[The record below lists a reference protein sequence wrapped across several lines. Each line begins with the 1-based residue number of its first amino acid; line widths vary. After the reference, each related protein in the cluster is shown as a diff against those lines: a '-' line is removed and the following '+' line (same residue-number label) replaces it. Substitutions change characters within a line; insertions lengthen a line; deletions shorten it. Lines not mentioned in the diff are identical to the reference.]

1 MELRPDRFLRQLDAE
16 PLRPVYLV
24 CGNEPLLVQELADA
38 LRARARDE
46 GYSEREVLDVD
57 AQFDWNRLSQGL
69 ASLSLFATRRLFDLR
84 ILDLLQ
90 TDAARSTAQIAEAVG
105 LSPSPCWRRIAQLEQ
120 QGVIRRRV
128 ALLDRERLDLGVT
141 VVVQVRLTTHG
152 RQSLVDFEERVR
164 ELPEVMQCFT
174 VMGAIDFVLIVV
186 TTDIRAYE
194 RLMRERLSQLPGV
207 QAIESNIVMSAIKD
221 TTALPLDYVETVD

>member
-1 MELRPDRFLRQLDAE
+1 MDR
-16 PLRPVYLV
+16 
-24 CGNEPLLVQELADA
+24 
-38 LRARARDE
+38 
-46 GYSEREVLDVD
+46 
-57 AQFDWNRLSQGL
+57 
-69 ASLSLFATRRLFDLR
+69 TDLR

-90 TDAARSTAQIAEAVG
+90 KDASRSTAAIAEAVG
-105 LSPSPCWRRIAQLEQ
+105 LSASPCWRRIALMEE

-128 ALLDRERLDLGVT
+128 ALLDRERLGLGVT

-186 TTDIRAYE
+186 TTDVRAYE
-194 RLMRERLSQLPGV
+194 RFMRERLSQLPGV
-207 QAIESNIVMSAIKD
+207 QGIESNIVMSAIKD
-221 TTALPLDYVETVD
+221 TTALPLELVSGEEETERAARRPSQR

>member
-1 MELRPDRFLRQLDAE
+1 MDRI
-16 PLRPVYLV
+16 
-24 CGNEPLLVQELADA
+24 
-38 LRARARDE
+38 
-46 GYSEREVLDVD
+46 
-57 AQFDWNRLSQGL
+57 
-69 ASLSLFATRRLFDLR
+69 DLR
-84 ILDLLQ
+84 ILALLQ
-90 TDAARSTAQIAEAVG
+90 TDASRSTAEIAEAVG

-164 ELPEVMQCFT
+164 ELPEVTQCFT

-221 TTALPLDYVETVD
+221 TTALPLELVKPADETESPARRPSQR

>member
-1 MELRPDRFLRQLDAE
+1 MDR
-16 PLRPVYLV
+16 
-24 CGNEPLLVQELADA
+24 
-38 LRARARDE
+38 
-46 GYSEREVLDVD
+46 
-57 AQFDWNRLSQGL
+57 
-69 ASLSLFATRRLFDLR
+69 TDLR

-90 TDAARSTAQIAEAVG
+90 TDAARSTTEIAEAVG
-105 LSPSPCWRRIAQLEQ
+105 LSPSPCWRRIALLEQ

-128 ALLDRERLDLGVT
+128 ALLDRERLGLGVT

-194 RLMRERLSQLPGV
+194 RFMRERLSQLPGV

-221 TTALPLDYVETVD
+221 TTALPLELVKPADEGAARRPSQG

>member
-1 MELRPDRFLRQLDAE
+1 MEE
-16 PLRPVYLV
+16 
-24 CGNEPLLVQELADA
+24 
-38 LRARARDE
+38 
-46 GYSEREVLDVD
+46 
-57 AQFDWNRLSQGL
+57 
-69 ASLSLFATRRLFDLR
+69 
-84 ILDLLQ
+84 
-90 TDAARSTAQIAEAVG
+90 
-105 LSPSPCWRRIAQLEQ
+105 

-128 ALLDRERLDLGVT
+128 ALLDRERLGLGVT

-186 TTDIRAYE
+186 TTDVRAYE
-194 RLMRERLSQLPGV
+194 RFMRERLSQLPGV

-221 TTALPLDYVETVD
+221 TTALPLELVSPEEEAQSAARRPSQR

>member
-1 MELRPDRFLRQLDAE
+1 MDRI
-16 PLRPVYLV
+16 
-24 CGNEPLLVQELADA
+24 
-38 LRARARDE
+38 
-46 GYSEREVLDVD
+46 
-57 AQFDWNRLSQGL
+57 
-69 ASLSLFATRRLFDLR
+69 DLR
-84 ILDLLQ
+84 ILALLQ
-90 TDAARSTAQIAEAVG
+90 TDASRSTAEIAEAVG
-105 LSPSPCWRRIAQLEQ
+105 LSASPCWRRIAQLEQ

-164 ELPEVMQCFT
+164 ELPEVTQCFT

-221 TTALPLDYVETVD
+221 TTALPLELVKPADESESPARRPSQR

>member
-1 MELRPDRFLRQLDAE
+1 MDRI
-16 PLRPVYLV
+16 
-24 CGNEPLLVQELADA
+24 
-38 LRARARDE
+38 
-46 GYSEREVLDVD
+46 
-57 AQFDWNRLSQGL
+57 
-69 ASLSLFATRRLFDLR
+69 DLR

-90 TDAARSTAQIAEAVG
+90 SDASRSTAGIAEAVG
-105 LSPSPCWRRIAQLEQ
+105 LSASPCWRRIALLEE

-128 ALLDRERLDLGVT
+128 ALLDRELLGLGVT

-221 TTALPLDYVETVD
+221 TTALPLELVSPAEETQSAARRPSQR

>member
-1 MELRPDRFLRQLDAE
+1 MD
-16 PLRPVYLV
+16 
-24 CGNEPLLVQELADA
+24 
-38 LRARARDE
+38 
-46 GYSEREVLDVD
+46 SI
-57 AQFDWNRLSQGL
+57 
-69 ASLSLFATRRLFDLR
+69 DLK

-90 TDAARSTAQIAEAVG
+90 TDASRSTNEIADLVG
-105 LSPSPCWRRIAQLEQ
+105 LSPSPCWRRISLLEQ

-128 ALLDRERLDLGVT
+128 ALLDRDKIGLGVT

-152 RQSLVDFEERVR
+152 RQSLAAFEERVR
-164 ELPEVMQCFT
+164 ELPEVTHCFT

-194 RLMRERLSQLPGV
+194 RFMREGLSQLPGV

-221 TTALPLDYVETVD
+221 TTALPLELAQPRGLERDMRRTPGGSS

>member
-1 MELRPDRFLRQLDAE
+1 MDRI
-16 PLRPVYLV
+16 
-24 CGNEPLLVQELADA
+24 
-38 LRARARDE
+38 
-46 GYSEREVLDVD
+46 
-57 AQFDWNRLSQGL
+57 
-69 ASLSLFATRRLFDLR
+69 DLR

-90 TDAARSTAQIAEAVG
+90 SDASRSTAGIAEAVG
-105 LSPSPCWRRIAQLEQ
+105 LSASPCWRRIALLEE

-128 ALLDRERLDLGVT
+128 ALLDRERLGLGVT

-186 TTDIRAYE
+186 TTNIRAYE
-194 RLMRERLSQLPGV
+194 RFMRERLSQLPGV

-221 TTALPLDYVETVD
+221 TTALPLELVSPAEETESAARRPSQR

>member
-1 MELRPDRFLRQLDAE
+1 MDR
-16 PLRPVYLV
+16 
-24 CGNEPLLVQELADA
+24 
-38 LRARARDE
+38 
-46 GYSEREVLDVD
+46 
-57 AQFDWNRLSQGL
+57 
-69 ASLSLFATRRLFDLR
+69 TDLR

-90 TDAARSTAQIAEAVG
+90 TDASRSTAEIAEAVG

-128 ALLDRERLDLGVT
+128 AVLDHERLDLGVT

-164 ELPEVMQCFT
+164 ELPEVTQCFT

-221 TTALPLDYVETVD
+221 TTALPLELVKPADESESAARRPSHR

>member
-1 MELRPDRFLRQLDAE
+1 MDR
-16 PLRPVYLV
+16 
-24 CGNEPLLVQELADA
+24 
-38 LRARARDE
+38 
-46 GYSEREVLDVD
+46 
-57 AQFDWNRLSQGL
+57 
-69 ASLSLFATRRLFDLR
+69 TDLR

-90 TDAARSTAQIAEAVG
+90 TDASRSTAQIAEAVG

-194 RLMRERLSQLPGV
+194 RLMREHLSQLPGV

-221 TTALPLDYVETVD
+221 TTALPLELVKPADESAARRPSQP

>member
-1 MELRPDRFLRQLDAE
+1 MDR
-16 PLRPVYLV
+16 
-24 CGNEPLLVQELADA
+24 
-38 LRARARDE
+38 
-46 GYSEREVLDVD
+46 
-57 AQFDWNRLSQGL
+57 
-69 ASLSLFATRRLFDLR
+69 TDLR
-84 ILDLLQ
+84 ILELLQ
-90 TDAARSTAQIAEAVG
+90 HDASRSTAEIAEAVG
-105 LSPSPCWRRIAQLEQ
+105 LSASPCWRRIALLEE

-128 ALLDRERLDLGVT
+128 VLLDRERLGLGVT

-174 VMGAIDFVLIVV
+174 VMGAIDFVLVVV

-194 RLMRERLSQLPGV
+194 RFMRERLSQLPGV

-221 TTALPLDYVETVD
+221 TTALPLELVSPADEAEQLPRRPSQR

>member
-1 MELRPDRFLRQLDAE
+1 MDRI
-16 PLRPVYLV
+16 
-24 CGNEPLLVQELADA
+24 
-38 LRARARDE
+38 
-46 GYSEREVLDVD
+46 
-57 AQFDWNRLSQGL
+57 
-69 ASLSLFATRRLFDLR
+69 DLR

-90 TDAARSTAQIAEAVG
+90 TDASRSTAQIAEAVG

-221 TTALPLDYVETVD
+221 TTALPLELVKPADESESARRPSQR

>member
-1 MELRPDRFLRQLDAE
+1 MDR
-16 PLRPVYLV
+16 
-24 CGNEPLLVQELADA
+24 
-38 LRARARDE
+38 
-46 GYSEREVLDVD
+46 
-57 AQFDWNRLSQGL
+57 
-69 ASLSLFATRRLFDLR
+69 TDLR

-90 TDAARSTAQIAEAVG
+90 TDASRSTAEIAEAVG

-128 ALLDRERLDLGVT
+128 AVLDREKLDLGVT

-164 ELPEVMQCFT
+164 ELPEVTQCFT

-221 TTALPLDYVETVD
+221 TTALPLELVKPADESESAARRPSHR

>member
-1 MELRPDRFLRQLDAE
+1 MDRI
-16 PLRPVYLV
+16 
-24 CGNEPLLVQELADA
+24 
-38 LRARARDE
+38 
-46 GYSEREVLDVD
+46 
-57 AQFDWNRLSQGL
+57 
-69 ASLSLFATRRLFDLR
+69 DLR
-84 ILDLLQ
+84 ILALLQ
-90 TDAARSTAQIAEAVG
+90 TDASRSTAEIAEAVG
-105 LSPSPCWRRIAQLEQ
+105 LSASPCWRRIAQLEQ

-164 ELPEVMQCFT
+164 ELPEVTQCFT

-221 TTALPLDYVETVD
+221 TTALPLELVKPADESESAARRPSHR

>member
-1 MELRPDRFLRQLDAE
+1 MDR
-16 PLRPVYLV
+16 
-24 CGNEPLLVQELADA
+24 
-38 LRARARDE
+38 
-46 GYSEREVLDVD
+46 
-57 AQFDWNRLSQGL
+57 
-69 ASLSLFATRRLFDLR
+69 TDLR

-90 TDAARSTAQIAEAVG
+90 NDASRSTAEIAEAVG
-105 LSPSPCWRRIAQLEQ
+105 LSSSPCWRRIAMLEE
-120 QGVIRRRV
+120 QGTIRRRV
-128 ALLDRERLDLGVT
+128 ALLDRERLGLGVT
-141 VVVQVRLTTHG
+141 VIVQVRLTTHG

-194 RLMRERLSQLPGV
+194 RFMRERLSQLPGV

-221 TTALPLDYVETVD
+221 TTALPLELVSPAEDAESVARRTSQR

>member
-1 MELRPDRFLRQLDAE
+1 MDR
-16 PLRPVYLV
+16 
-24 CGNEPLLVQELADA
+24 
-38 LRARARDE
+38 
-46 GYSEREVLDVD
+46 
-57 AQFDWNRLSQGL
+57 
-69 ASLSLFATRRLFDLR
+69 TDLR

-221 TTALPLDYVETVD
+221 TTALPLELVKPADETDSARRPSQR